1 MDYKVLYR
9 KYRPDSFENI
19 LGQDYTINIL
29 KNEILNNKIAH
40 AYIFNGPRGTGKTST
55 AKVFAK
61 AINCENPVN
70 GEACGKCFSC
80 QNTKNN
86 PDIIEIDAASNN
98 GVDEI
103 RELINNVKLAPSY
116 SKYKVYIIDE
126 VHMMTTSA
134 FNALLLTL
142 EEPPQHIVFILATT
156 NIESVPITILSRC
169 QKFDF
174 RKIDDEVIKENI
186 KNICKKEKIDIDDD
200 AVNEIAY
207 LCEGG
212 MRDALSILDQL
223 SADNKKIDV
232 DLIVKNFGS
241 IPSIIVDNIIKSI
254 DNNDIET
261 FNETFSKIKQQ
272 NVDYKVFIKKMIDRL
287 SIIAYD
293 TSKYN
298 RLDATTIKNIVFDL
312 LKIINNYNINVNVY
326 TLIELSLLEYI
337 EKEEKIISQEID
349 DKKIT
354 YEKVEKTPEIREK
367 EIISQEII
375 EEKTS
380 KETKPEIKEELTD
393 NKLIRLNN
401 CFVNASKEYLK
412 KAKSDID
419 KLVKDNKSDKVLISM
434 LADAD
439 VIVAS
444 DEVYILSS
452 PLDSVV
458 NLININYDLI
468 EKKLDNIKVAALT
481 DEEWLVEK
489 QKYIDNLKA
498 GVKYEIIKEKP
509 KNKEEKEEKPKK
521 KIETIENIAED
532 IFSTSKIEVE

>member
-174 RKIDDEVIKENI
+174 RKIDDEVIK
-186 KNICKKEKIDIDDD
+186 KNVKDICKKEKIDIDDD
-200 AVNEIAY
+200 AVSEIAY

-223 SADNKKIDV
+223 SANNKKIDV
-232 DLIVKNFGS
+232 DLIVRNLGS
-241 IPSIIVDNIIKSI
+241 IPNIIVDNIIKSI
-254 DNNDIET
+254 DNNDIKF
-261 FNETFSKIKQQ
+261 FNELFIKIKKQ
-272 NVDYKVFIKKMIDRL
+272 NVD
-287 SIIAYD
+287 
-293 TSKYN
+293 
-298 RLDATTIKNIVFDL
+298 
-312 LKIINNYNINVNVY
+312 
-326 TLIELSLLEYI
+326 
-337 EKEEKIISQEID
+337 
-349 DKKIT
+349 
-354 YEKVEKTPEIREK
+354 
-367 EIISQEII
+367 
-375 EEKTS
+375 
-380 KETKPEIKEELTD
+380 
-393 NKLIRLNN
+393 NK
-401 CFVNASKEYLK
+401 
-412 KAKSDID
+412 
-419 KLVKDNKSDKVLISM
+419 
-434 LADAD
+434 
-439 VIVAS
+439 
-444 DEVYILSS
+444 
-452 PLDSVV
+452 
-458 NLININYDLI
+458 
-468 EKKLDNIKVAALT
+468 
-481 DEEWLVEK
+481 
-489 QKYIDNLKA
+489 
-498 GVKYEIIKEKP
+498 
-509 KNKEEKEEKPKK
+509 
-521 KIETIENIAED
+521 
-532 IFSTSKIEVE
+532 